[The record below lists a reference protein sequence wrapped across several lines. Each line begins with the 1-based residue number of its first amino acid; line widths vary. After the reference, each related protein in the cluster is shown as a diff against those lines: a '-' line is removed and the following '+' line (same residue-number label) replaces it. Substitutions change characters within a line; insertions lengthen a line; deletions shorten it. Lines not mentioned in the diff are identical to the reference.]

1 MAISSEKTTQSVH
14 PVLDLDD
21 GRMIMGR
28 EPAAKASEASP
39 ARHSP
44 HDTSITKV
52 NVQYSPRGKRGQK
65 YLASGIKLSMRLWEH
80 EQPGKPKSATQRP
93 YETVGYVVSG
103 RAELEL
109 EGQIVMLE
117 PGDSWVVPKNS
128 RHRYTILE
136 PFTAVEATCPPAE
149 VHGREEEEVDK

>member
-1 MAISSEKTTQSVH
+1 MAISPEKTTQSVH
-14 PVLDLDD
+14 SVLDLDD

-28 EPAAKASEASP
+28 EAAAEANEAPPSGRP
-39 ARHSP
+39 R

-80 EQPGKPKSATQRP
+80 EQPTKPKPATQRP

-103 RAELEL
+103 RAELEI
-109 EGQIVMLE
+109 EGQTVTLE

-149 VHGREEEEVDK
+149 VHGREEEEVDN

>member
-1 MAISSEKTTQSVH
+1 MAISSKTTQSVQ

-21 GRMIMGR
+21 GRVIMR
-28 EPAAKASEASP
+28 KESEAKAEISTPSE
-39 ARHSP
+39 HGL

-52 NVQYSPRGKRGQK
+52 NARYSPRGKGGQK
-65 YLASGIKLSMRLWEH
+65 YLASGVKLSMRLWEQ
-80 EQPGKPKSATQRP
+80 EEPGKPKSVTQRP

-103 RAELEL
+103 RAELEI
-109 EGQIVMLE
+109 EGQTITLE
-117 PGDSWVVPKNS
+117 PGDSWIVPKDS

-149 VHGREEEEVDK
+149 VHGRDEEEIEA